1 MSAGI
6 PEDKTGKVVH
16 YIVGHTEPSLLG
28 ATKLN
33 KVMWHADV
41 LHYRRYG
48 KTITGQMSYV
58 RLQNGPVPNGI
69 YQTLEALK
77 DDGAI
82 VERSA
87 PTPAGTRREFFDATR
102 PDPSWF
108 EPEEVETLHE
118 AIRFIV
124 PLSAA
129 QASNRTHGPIWE
141 ELSNNQQMSIRA
153 ASVIPS
159 ELRPDEIEWALENSD
174 AFNYEPG

>member
-87 PTPAGTRREFFDATR
+87 PTPAHGANSSMPPAPIHPGLSPKRSRPSTR
-102 PDPSWF
+102 
-108 EPEEVETLHE
+108 
-118 AIRFIV
+118 
-124 PLSAA
+124 
-129 QASNRTHGPIWE
+129 Q
-141 ELSNNQQMSIRA
+141 
-153 ASVIPS
+153 
-159 ELRPDEIEWALENSD
+159 SD
-174 AFNYEPG
+174 SSFR